1 MFIPGSLVPCVGAI
15 TGSTTT
21 MQIPIVARGL
31 VSLMGRKI
39 GAFFAPKITKNLISE
54 GRLCTNYSFRIK
66 KQGTEIILTDL
77 TSSGSSNTAVFS
89 IEGGTG
95 LYRIPS
101 YLLMWLPQGVTTL
114 LTEIVQPSSKVVLW
128 HRRIPVSI
136 QKLRYMSRQ
145 SEYGSRGLR
154 IDVSESEWNRSKCL
168 ECMEVTMHE
177 VVSHREIDHRK
188 NIGE

>member
-1 MFIPGSLVPCVGAI
+1 MPVVTINTTTAWSGKIVPEKYAVYCDSCASHSVLKYAEMFIPGSLVPCVGAI

-54 GRLCTNYSFRIK
+54 GRLCTNYSFRIE

-101 YLLMWLPQGVTTL
+101 YLLM
-114 LTEIVQPSSKVVLW
+114 
-128 HRRIPVSI
+128 
-136 QKLRYMSRQ
+136 
-145 SEYGSRGLR
+145 
-154 IDVSESEWNRSKCL
+154 
-168 ECMEVTMHE
+168 
-177 VVSHREIDHRK
+177 
-188 NIGE
+188 